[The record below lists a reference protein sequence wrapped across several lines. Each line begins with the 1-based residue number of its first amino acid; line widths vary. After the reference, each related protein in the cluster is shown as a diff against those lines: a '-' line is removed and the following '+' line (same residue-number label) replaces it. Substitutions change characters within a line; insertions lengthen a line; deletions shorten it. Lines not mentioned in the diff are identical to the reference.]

1 MQNMGGADDLP
12 DVDDADDVRF
22 LVFLHMSLFVFCC
35 FFKHGSCVQTLK
47 LALSLFYF
55 RMTLQIATMRVSTP
69 EAIFFFHLK
78 AFVVTLGLT
87 IFFPFS
93 DIPGLD

>member
-1 MQNMGGADDLP
+1 MMQNMGGADDLP

-22 LVFLHMSLFVFCC
+22 LFFTHEFVCLFFFG

-47 LALSLFYF
+47 LAPSLFYF

-69 EAIFFFHLK
+69 EAIFFF
-78 AFVVTLGLT
+78 
-87 IFFPFS
+87 I
-93 DIPGLD
+93 